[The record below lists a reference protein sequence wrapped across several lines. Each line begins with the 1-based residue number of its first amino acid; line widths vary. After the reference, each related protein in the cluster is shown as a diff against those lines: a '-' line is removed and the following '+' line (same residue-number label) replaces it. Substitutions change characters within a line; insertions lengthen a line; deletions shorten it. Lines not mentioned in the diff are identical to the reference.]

1 MEFPMTSVTEQTIV
15 DQFKYWRSA
24 PLPEALADKSR
35 TYVII
40 GCGTSFNLAL
50 SLAASFCEQG
60 YKALAV
66 PGGEWLGRSQNYVPQ
81 AEDVTLIALSRSG
94 ETTETVRATSV
105 SREAGIHVIGIT
117 CEKGSSLARAASELV
132 FAPTDPAEGIVM
144 TTSASLMLM
153 LGLALCGIRA
163 DEASFLAAE
172 AMLKA
177 VESIGDRLP
186 TARRHFVFLGGG
198 QLYGIALEGGLK
210 LQEMSLSFTQ
220 GFHPLEYR
228 HGPISLVDEGTMVIM
243 LHHPA
248 TAGDEAH
255 LVKELQAKGAFVLS
269 LDGKADEALSCDAP
283 ANLRSL
289 VYLPALQW
297 FGEAIARARGID
309 TTAPRHLTKVVML
322 QH

>member
-1 MEFPMTSVTEQTIV
+1 MTSVTEQTIF
-15 DQFKYWRSA
+15 DQFEYWRSA
-24 PLPEALADKSR
+24 PLPEPLADKGR

-40 GCGTSFNLAL
+40 GCGTSYNLAI

-60 YKALAV
+60 YRALAV
-66 PGGEWLGRSQNYVPQ
+66 PGGEWLGRRQNYV
-81 AEDVTLIALSRSG
+81 ARTDDVTVIALSRSG
-94 ETTETVRATSV
+94 ETTETVRATLA
-105 SREAGIHVIGIT
+105 SREIGLEVIGVT
-117 CEKGSSLARAASELV
+117 CEAGSSLAKAASKVV

-163 DEASFLAAE
+163 DEASFAAAE

-177 VESIGDRLP
+177 LQSHGASLP
-186 TARRHFVFLGGG
+186 TSRRHFVFLGGG
-198 QLYGIALEGGLK
+198 QLYGVALEGGLK

-228 HGPISLVDEGTMVIM
+228 HGPISLVDEGTMVVM
-243 LHHPA
+243 LHHPQTLA
-248 TAGDEAH
+248 DEAQ
-255 LVKELQAKGAFVLS
+255 LVKELRDKGAFVMS
-269 LDGKADEALSCDAP
+269 LDGSADLSLSCNSP
-283 ANLRSL
+283 ANLRPL

-297 FGEAIARARGID
+297 FGEAIANAREID

-322 QH
+322 GQ